1 MWIDNEYADNVD
13 PYYMEMIKQKF
24 AEDGVDVP
32 SIFNDPNTNGYFAHG
47 TGSVDIYVRFQ

>member
-1 MWIDNEYADNVD
+1 
-13 PYYMEMIKQKF
+13 MEMIKQKF

-47 TGSVDIYVRFQ
+47 TGSVDIYVRLQYDNNGTFNAA